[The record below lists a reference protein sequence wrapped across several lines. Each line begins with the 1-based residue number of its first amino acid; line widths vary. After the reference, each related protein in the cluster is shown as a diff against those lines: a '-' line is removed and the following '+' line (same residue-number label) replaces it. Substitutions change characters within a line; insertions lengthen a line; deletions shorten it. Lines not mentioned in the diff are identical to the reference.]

1 MTALKINGVTRS
13 FGGTPVLSGVDLS
26 VSGGLTAVLGASGD
40 GKTTLLRVIAGF
52 LRPDAGTVVLG
63 NQVVVGDGVYVPAQK
78 RRVGFVP
85 QEGALFPHRS
95 VAANITFGLPSGER
109 KGPRLGEMLDLVEL
123 PASIAA
129 RYPHELSGGQQQ
141 RVALARALAPR
152 PDVVLLDEPFSS
164 LDASL
169 REGTGRAVVRA
180 LKAASTTAVLV
191 THDQGEALSL
201 ADQVAVMRQGR
212 LVQVDNPVTMY
223 NRPADPAV
231 ATFMGGATVLPATV
245 RGPVA
250 RCALGEVVIS
260 SSLVQGEGV
269 VVVRPEQ
276 IVPTSAAKGVPATVI
291 DVSYYGHDATVR
303 MRLGADGPVV
313 VSRFSHV
320 PVPTP
325 GDEIHVA
332 VTGSALAFPTP
343 S

>member
-1 MTALKINGVTRS
+1 MTALKIAGVTKA
-13 FGGTPVLSGVDLS
+13 FGAVQVLRGVDLS
-26 VSGGLTAVLGASGD
+26 VDGGVTAVLGASGD

-52 LRPDAGTVVLG
+52 IRPDAGTIQLG
-63 NQVVVGDGVYVPAQK
+63 DDLVVGNGTYLPAQK
-78 RRVGFVP
+78 RKVGFVP

-95 VAANITFGLPSGER
+95 VAANITFGLPAADR
-109 KGPRLGEMLDLVEL
+109 RGPRLQEMLDLVEL
-123 PASIAA
+123 PASIAD
-129 RYPHELSGGQQQ
+129 RFPHELSGGQQQ

-180 LKAASTTAVLV
+180 LRAASTTAVLV

-201 ADQVAVMRQGR
+201 SDQVAVMRQGR
-212 LVQVDNPVTMY
+212 LVQVDSPVSMY
-223 NRPADPAV
+223 NRPVDPAV
-231 ATFMGGATVLPATV
+231 ATFMGGATVLPARV
-245 RGPVA
+245 RGPMA
-250 RCALGEVVIS
+250 SCALGDVVIS
-260 SSLVQGEGV
+260 AGQVQGDGV

-276 IVPTSAAKGVPATVI
+276 IVPTTAQHGVRATVV

-303 MRLGADGPVV
+303 MRLGEDGPVV

-320 PVPTP
+320 PVPSS
-325 GDEIHVA
+325 GDEIHVT
-332 VTGSALAFPTP
+332 VTGTALAFPAE